1 MSYVLPLAKLRMTDV
16 ATVGG
21 KNASLGELI
30 SQLDKAGVRVPGGF
44 ATTAE
49 AFGFVVGA
57 TRRHARSRRLVLEGR
72 AMLGMLAVAAL
83 VFVAASRFFD
93 TARLFLLALFDD
105 RSRSNDWRNR
115 LGFNRRTHRRLRD
128 FFFASLL
135 GLCLASSPICAAS
148 ARSWIG

>member
-1 MSYVLPLAKLRMTDV
+1 
-16 ATVGG
+16 
-21 KNASLGELI
+21 
-30 SQLDKAGVRVPGGF
+30 
-44 ATTAE
+44 
-49 AFGFVVGA
+49 
-57 TRRHARSRRLVLEGR
+57 
-72 AMLGMLAVAAL
+72 MLGMLAVAAL

-135 GLCLASSPICAAS
+135 GLCLASSLFFSLALGLFLGLQTCCFFGGTLLFPPLFLN
-148 ARSWIG
+148 